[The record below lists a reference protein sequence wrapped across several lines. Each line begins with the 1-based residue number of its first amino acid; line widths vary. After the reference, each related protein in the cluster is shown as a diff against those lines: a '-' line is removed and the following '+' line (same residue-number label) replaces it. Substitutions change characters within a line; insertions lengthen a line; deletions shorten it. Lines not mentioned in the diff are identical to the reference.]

1 MTKGKFGILKAAI
14 PGMDKHLA
22 AAPPLGGKLQGLQQL
37 APAFE
42 KLGLKPK
49 MITKFMPVVVNYL
62 QGSSSPGAA
71 HYSPA
76 RSDFS
81 RC

>member
-1 MTKGKFGILKAAI
+1 MSG
-14 PGMDKHLA
+14 LA
-22 AAPPLGGKLQGLQQL
+22 NQALQMAGSTQLGGKLQALQQL